1 MRLGQADLP
10 GDLPS
15 RMAERISKAILSK
28 SSSRRLMPRL
38 DSDRVFS
45 EAACAR
51 AALYSMR
58 CLRPHFLV

>member
-1 MRLGQADLP
+1 
-10 GDLPS
+10 
-15 RMAERISKAILSK
+15 MAERISKAILSK